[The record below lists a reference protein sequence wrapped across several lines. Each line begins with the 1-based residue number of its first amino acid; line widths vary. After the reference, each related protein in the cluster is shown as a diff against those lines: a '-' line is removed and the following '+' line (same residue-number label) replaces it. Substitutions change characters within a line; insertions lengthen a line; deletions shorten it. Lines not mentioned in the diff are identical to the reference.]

1 LKLRGLPNVEEKTE
15 TIHNVEFLQ
24 MLMDIQERIEECS
37 NKEELYQIK
46 REIELKIKLSKDQIE
61 KYFSNEEISKVLEIL
76 KSIKFHLTILEQINN
91 KI

>member
-1 LKLRGLPNVEEKTE
+1 
-15 TIHNVEFLQ
+15 
-24 MLMDIQERIEECS
+24 MDIQERIEECS
-37 NKEELYQIK
+37 NKEELCQIK